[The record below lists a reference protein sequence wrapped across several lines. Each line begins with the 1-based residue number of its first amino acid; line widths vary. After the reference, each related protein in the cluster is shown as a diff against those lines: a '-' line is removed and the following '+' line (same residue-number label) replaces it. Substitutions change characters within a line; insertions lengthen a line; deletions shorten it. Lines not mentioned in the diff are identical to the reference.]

1 MNIAIDEEYIET
13 YSDRLRINFYITLIS
28 SLFALYV
35 IIKHSTNDMGL
46 YKIFLIDIS
55 VSSRNPEKSRPFRYI
70 TIFAKGQKL
79 KLLNRKTPLRLVLGR
94 RAKDA

>member
-1 MNIAIDEEYIET
+1 MNISIDEEYIET
-13 YSDRLRINFYITLIS
+13 YSDKLRINFFIALIS

-55 VSSRNPEKSRPFRYI
+55 VSSKNLEKSRPFRYI
-70 TIFAKGQKL
+70 TIFARGQKL
-79 KLLNRKTPLRLVLGR
+79 KLLNREAPLRLLGR